1 MSDSINLTD
10 AKGRDANVALGGL
23 KHIPSAVIGLP
34 NEKLTFKRFVS
45 STRESSHEAL
55 KQRLGENY
63 GQLLVDGDPEIDM
76 EQTGLFIDQTQ
87 TIYLDGDGEALFV
100 EPEVVEILF
109 DQQGDEKER
118 RDPIDTLS
126 NVDTAAPVRWTGKK
140 VPITEA
146 VSLFAFQ
153 RRLQLF
159 HVNGITFDFLF
170 DISMT
175 LHESQS
181 LMLVGDGAKGS
192 EPLIFRANGKPYR
205 GFLHGRVDDT
215 RFQLFLLLSA
225 MELKN
230 PSPET
235 SS

>member
-1 MSDSINLTD
+1 MSDSIKLTD
-10 AKGRDANVALGGL
+10 AKGRDASVALGGL
-23 KHIPSAVIGLP
+23 KHIPRAVIGLP
-34 NEKLTFKRFVS
+34 NERLTFKRFVS
-45 STRESSHEAL
+45 ATRERSHEAL
-55 KQRLGENY
+55 EQSFGENY
-63 GQLLVDGDPEIDM
+63 GQHLVDGDPEIDM

-109 DQQGDEKER
+109 DPQGEEKER
-118 RDPIDTLS
+118 RVPIDTLS
-126 NVDTAAPVRWTGKK
+126 NVDTAAPVRWTGKNIP
-140 VPITEA
+140 VTEA
-146 VSLFAFQ
+146 VRRFAFQ

-170 DISMT
+170 EIAKT
-175 LHESQS
+175 LHDSQS
-181 LMLVGDGAKGS
+181 LMLVGAGDKGS
-192 EPLIFRANGKPYR
+192 DPLIFRANGKPYR

-225 MELKN
+225 LELKN

>member
-1 MSDSINLTD
+1 
-10 AKGRDANVALGGL
+10 
-23 KHIPSAVIGLP
+23 
-34 NEKLTFKRFVS
+34 
-45 STRESSHEAL
+45 
-55 KQRLGENY
+55 
-63 GQLLVDGDPEIDM
+63 
-76 EQTGLFIDQTQ
+76 
-87 TIYLDGDGEALFV
+87 
-100 EPEVVEILF
+100 LF

-126 NVDTAAPVRWTGKK
+126 NVDTAAPVRWTGKN

-146 VSLFAFQ
+146 VRRFAFQ

-170 DISMT
+170 EIART
-175 LHESQS
+175 LHMSQS
-181 LMLVGDGAKGS
+181 LMLVGAGDKGS
-192 EPLIFRANGKPYR
+192 DPLIFRANGKPYR

-230 PSPET
+230 PSLE
-235 SS
+235 SSS

>member
-23 KHIPSAVIGLP
+23 KHIPSAVICLP

-126 NVDTAAPVRWTGKK
+126 NVDTAAPVRWTGKN

-146 VSLFAFQ
+146 VRRFAFQ

-170 DISMT
+170 EIART
-175 LHESQS
+175 LHMSQS
-181 LMLVGDGAKGS
+181 LMLVGAGDKGS
-192 EPLIFRANGKPYR
+192 DPLIFRANGKPYR

-230 PSPET
+230 PSLE
-235 SS
+235 SSS

>member
-1 MSDSINLTD
+1 MSDSINLID
-10 AKGRDANVALGGL
+10 ANGRDARVALGGL
-23 KHIPSAVIGLP
+23 KHIPSAVVGLP

-126 NVDTAAPVRWTGKK
+126 NVDTASPVRWTGKN

-146 VSLFAFQ
+146 VRRFAFQ

-170 DISMT
+170 EIART
-175 LHESQS
+175 LHMSQS
-181 LMLVGDGAKGS
+181 LMLVGAGDKGS
-192 EPLIFRANGKPYR
+192 DPLIFRANGKPYR

-230 PSPET
+230 PSLE
-235 SS
+235 SSS

>member
-126 NVDTAAPVRWTGKK
+126 NVDTAAPVRWTGKN

-146 VSLFAFQ
+146 VRRFAFQ

-170 DISMT
+170 EIART
-175 LHESQS
+175 LHMSQS
-181 LMLVGDGAKGS
+181 LMLVGAGDKGS
-192 EPLIFRANGKPYR
+192 DPLIFRANGKPYR

-230 PSPET
+230 PSLE
-235 SS
+235 SSS

>member
-126 NVDTAAPVRWTGKK
+126 NVDTAAPVRWTGKN

-146 VSLFAFQ
+146 VRRFAFQ

-170 DISMT
+170 DIART
-175 LHESQS
+175 LHMSQS
-181 LMLVGDGAKGS
+181 LMLVGAGDKGS
-192 EPLIFRANGKPYR
+192 DPLIFRANGKPYR

-230 PSPET
+230 PSLE
-235 SS
+235 SSS

>member
-1 MSDSINLTD
+1 MSDSIKLTD
-10 AKGRDANVALGGL
+10 AKGRDASVALGGL

-34 NEKLTFKRFVS
+34 NERLTFKRFVS
-45 STRESSHEAL
+45 ATRERSHEAL
-55 KQRLGENY
+55 EQSFGENY
-63 GQLLVDGDPEIDM
+63 SQHLVDGDPEIDM

-109 DQQGDEKER
+109 DPQGEEKER
-118 RDPIDTLS
+118 RVPIDTLS
-126 NVDTAAPVRWTGKK
+126 NVDTAAPVRWTGKNIP
-140 VPITEA
+140 VTEA
-146 VSLFAFQ
+146 VRRFAFQ

-170 DISMT
+170 EIAKT
-175 LHESQS
+175 LHDSQS
-181 LMLVGDGAKGS
+181 LMLVGAGDKGS
-192 EPLIFRANGKPYR
+192 DPLIFRANGKPYR

>member
-76 EQTGLFIDQTQ
+76 EQTGLFIDQMQ

-126 NVDTAAPVRWTGKK
+126 NVDTAAPVRWTGKN

-146 VSLFAFQ
+146 VRRFAFQ

-170 DISMT
+170 EIART
-175 LHESQS
+175 LHMSQS
-181 LMLVGDGAKGS
+181 LMLVGAGDKGS
-192 EPLIFRANGKPYR
+192 DPLIFRANGKPYR

-230 PSPET
+230 PSLE
-235 SS
+235 SSS

>member
-1 MSDSINLTD
+1 MSDSINLID
-10 AKGRDANVALGGL
+10 ANGRDARVALGGL
-23 KHIPSAVIGLP
+23 KHIPSAVVGLP

-126 NVDTAAPVRWTGKK
+126 NVDTAAPVRWTGKN

-146 VSLFAFQ
+146 VRRFAFQ

-170 DISMT
+170 EIART
-175 LHESQS
+175 LHMSQS
-181 LMLVGDGAKGS
+181 LMLVGAGDKGS
-192 EPLIFRANGKPYR
+192 DPLIFRANGKPYR

-230 PSPET
+230 PSLE
-235 SS
+235 SSS

>member
-126 NVDTAAPVRWTGKK
+126 NVDRAAPVRWTGKN

-146 VSLFAFQ
+146 VRRFAFQ

-170 DISMT
+170 EIART
-175 LHESQS
+175 LHMSQS
-181 LMLVGDGAKGS
+181 LMLVGAGDKGS
-192 EPLIFRANGKPYR
+192 DPLIFRANGKPYR

-230 PSPET
+230 PSLE
-235 SS
+235 SSS

>member
-1 MSDSINLTD
+1 MSDSIKLTD
-10 AKGRDANVALGGL
+10 AKGRDASVALGGL

-34 NEKLTFKRFVS
+34 NERLTFKRFVS
-45 STRESSHEAL
+45 ATRERSHEAL
-55 KQRLGENY
+55 EQSFGENY
-63 GQLLVDGDPEIDM
+63 SQHLVDGDPEIDM

-109 DQQGDEKER
+109 DPQGEEKER
-118 RDPIDTLS
+118 RVPIDTLS
-126 NVDTAAPVRWTGKK
+126 NVDTAAPVRWTGKNIP
-140 VPITEA
+140 VTEA
-146 VSLFAFQ
+146 VRRFAFQ

-170 DISMT
+170 EIAKT
-175 LHESQS
+175 LHDSQS
-181 LMLVGDGAKGS
+181 LMLVGAGDKGS
-192 EPLIFRANGKPYR
+192 DPLVFRANGKPYR

>member
-23 KHIPSAVIGLP
+23 KHIPSAVICLP

-126 NVDTAAPVRWTGKK
+126 NVDTASPVRWTGKN

-146 VSLFAFQ
+146 VRRFAFQ

-170 DISMT
+170 EIART
-175 LHESQS
+175 LHMSQS
-181 LMLVGDGAKGS
+181 LMLVGAGDKGS
-192 EPLIFRANGKPYR
+192 DPLIFRANGKPYR

-230 PSPET
+230 PSLE
-235 SS
+235 SSS

>member
-1 MSDSINLTD
+1 MSDSIKLTD
-10 AKGRDANVALGGL
+10 AKGRDASVALGGL

-34 NEKLTFKRFVS
+34 NERLTFKRFVS
-45 STRESSHEAL
+45 ATRERSHEAL
-55 KQRLGENY
+55 EQSFGENY
-63 GQLLVDGDPEIDM
+63 SQHLVDGDPEIDM

-109 DQQGDEKER
+109 DPQGEEKER
-118 RDPIDTLS
+118 RVPIDTLS
-126 NVDTAAPVRWTGKK
+126 NVDTAAPVRWTGKNIP
-140 VPITEA
+140 VTEA
-146 VSLFAFQ
+146 VRRFAFQ

-170 DISMT
+170 EIAKT
-175 LHESQS
+175 LHDSQS
-181 LMLVGDGAKGS
+181 LVLVGAGDKGS
-192 EPLIFRANGKPYR
+192 DPLIFRANGKPYR

>member
-1 MSDSINLTD
+1 MSDSIKLTD
-10 AKGRDANVALGGL
+10 AKGRDASVALGGL

-34 NEKLTFKRFVS
+34 NERLTFKRFVS
-45 STRESSHEAL
+45 ATRERSHEAL
-55 KQRLGENY
+55 EQRLGDNY
-63 GQLLVDGDPEIDM
+63 GQHLVDGDPEIDM

-109 DQQGDEKER
+109 NPQGEEKER
-118 RDPIDTLS
+118 RVPIDTLS
-126 NVDTAAPVRWTGKK
+126 NVDSAAPIRWTGKNIL
-140 VPITEA
+140 VTEA
-146 VSLFAFQ
+146 VRRFAFQ

-170 DISMT
+170 EIAKT
-175 LHESQS
+175 LHDNQS
-181 LMLVGDGAKGS
+181 LMLVGAGDKGTD
-192 EPLIFRANGKPYR
+192 PLIFRANGKPYR
-205 GFLHGRVDDT
+205 GFLHGRVDNT
-215 RFQLFLLLSA
+215 RFQLFLLLST

-230 PSPET
+230 PSLET

>member
-1 MSDSINLTD
+1 MSDSIKLTD
-10 AKGRDANVALGGL
+10 AKGRDASVALGGL

-34 NEKLTFKRFVS
+34 NERLTFKRFVS
-45 STRESSHEAL
+45 ATRERSHEAL
-55 KQRLGENY
+55 EQSFGENY
-63 GQLLVDGDPEIDM
+63 SQHLVDGDPEIDM

-109 DQQGDEKER
+109 DPQGEEKER
-118 RDPIDTLS
+118 RVPIDTLS

-140 VPITEA
+140 IPVTEA
-146 VSLFAFQ
+146 VRRFAFQ

-170 DISMT
+170 EIAKT
-175 LHESQS
+175 LHDSQS
-181 LMLVGDGAKGS
+181 LMLVGAGDKGS
-192 EPLIFRANGKPYR
+192 DPLIFRANGKPYR

-215 RFQLFLLLSA
+215 CFQLFLLLSA
-225 MELKN
+225 IELKN

>member
-1 MSDSINLTD
+1 MSDSINLID
-10 AKGRDANVALGGL
+10 ANGRDARVALGGL
-23 KHIPSAVIGLP
+23 KHIPSAVVGLP

-118 RDPIDTLS
+118 HDPIDTLS
-126 NVDTAAPVRWTGKK
+126 NVDTAAPVRWTGKN

-170 DISMT
+170 DISKT

-181 LMLVGDGAKGS
+181 LMLVGAGAKGS

-230 PSPET
+230 PSLE
-235 SS
+235 SLS

>member
-1 MSDSINLTD
+1 MSDSIKLTD
-10 AKGRDANVALGGL
+10 AKGRDASVALGGL
-23 KHIPSAVIGLP
+23 KHNPSAVIGLP
-34 NEKLTFKRFVS
+34 NERLTFKRFVS
-45 STRESSHEAL
+45 ATQERSHEAL
-55 KQRLGENY
+55 EQRFGKNY
-63 GQLLVDGDPEIDM
+63 GQHIVDGDPEIDM

-109 DQQGDEKER
+109 DPQGEEKER
-118 RDPIDTLS
+118 RVPIDTLS
-126 NVDTAAPVRWTGKK
+126 NVDTTAPIRWTGKNIP
-140 VPITEA
+140 VTEA
-146 VSLFAFQ
+146 VRRFAFQ
-153 RRLQLF
+153 RRLQLV
-159 HVNGITFDFLF
+159 HINGITFDFLF
-170 DISMT
+170 EIAKT

-181 LMLVGDGAKGS
+181 LMLVGAGDKGS
-192 EPLIFRANGKPYR
+192 DPLIFRANGKPYR

-230 PSPET
+230 PSPEM

>member
-1 MSDSINLTD
+1 MSASINLID
-10 AKGRDANVALGGL
+10 ANGRDARVALGGL
-23 KHIPSAVIGLP
+23 KHIPSAVVGLP

-126 NVDTAAPVRWTGKK
+126 NVDTAAPVRWTGKN

-146 VSLFAFQ
+146 VRRFAFQ

-170 DISMT
+170 EIART
-175 LHESQS
+175 LHMSQS
-181 LMLVGDGAKGS
+181 LMLVGAGDKGS
-192 EPLIFRANGKPYR
+192 DPLIFRANGKPYR

-230 PSPET
+230 PSLE
-235 SS
+235 SSS

>member
-1 MSDSINLTD
+1 MSDSIKLTD
-10 AKGRDANVALGGL
+10 AKGRDASVALGGL

-34 NEKLTFKRFVS
+34 NERLTFRRFVS
-45 STRESSHEAL
+45 ATQELSHEAME
-55 KQRLGENY
+55 KSFGENY
-63 GQLLVDGDPEIDM
+63 GQHIVDGDPEIDM

-126 NVDTAAPVRWTGKK
+126 NVDTAAPVRWTGKN

-146 VSLFAFQ
+146 VRRFAFQ

-170 DISMT
+170 EIART
-175 LHESQS
+175 LHMSQS
-181 LMLVGDGAKGS
+181 LMLVGAGDKGS
-192 EPLIFRANGKPYR
+192 DPLIFRANGKPYR

-230 PSPET
+230 PSLE
-235 SS
+235 SSS

>member
-1 MSDSINLTD
+1 MSDSIKLTD
-10 AKGRDANVALGGL
+10 AKGRDASVALGGL

-34 NEKLTFKRFVS
+34 NERLTFKRFVS
-45 STRESSHEAL
+45 ATRERSHEAL
-55 KQRLGENY
+55 EQSFGENY
-63 GQLLVDGDPEIDM
+63 SQHLVDGDPEIDM

-109 DQQGDEKER
+109 DPQGEEKER
-118 RDPIDTLS
+118 RVPIDTLS
-126 NVDTAAPVRWTGKK
+126 NVDTAAPVRWTGKNIP
-140 VPITEA
+140 VTEA
-146 VSLFAFQ
+146 VRRFAFQ

-170 DISMT
+170 EIAKT
-175 LHESQS
+175 LHDSQS
-181 LMLVGDGAKGS
+181 LMLVGAGDKGS
-192 EPLIFRANGKPYR
+192 DPLIFRANGKPYR

-215 RFQLFLLLSA
+215 CFQLFLLLSA
-225 MELKN
+225 IELKN

>member
-140 VPITEA
+140 IPVTEA
-146 VSLFAFQ
+146 VRRFAFQ

-170 DISMT
+170 EIART
-175 LHESQS
+175 LHMSQS
-181 LMLVGDGAKGS
+181 LMLVGAGDKGS
-192 EPLIFRANGKPYR
+192 DPLIFRANGKPYR

-230 PSPET
+230 PSLE
-235 SS
+235 SSS

>member
-126 NVDTAAPVRWTGKK
+126 NVDTAAPVRWTGKN

-146 VSLFAFQ
+146 VRRFAFQ

-170 DISMT
+170 EIART
-175 LHESQS
+175 LHMSQS
-181 LMLVGDGAKGS
+181 LMLVGAGDKGS
-192 EPLIFRANGKPYR
+192 DPLIFRANGKPYR

>member
-1 MSDSINLTD
+1 MSDSIKLTD
-10 AKGRDANVALGGL
+10 AKGRDASVALGGL

-34 NEKLTFKRFVS
+34 NERLTFKRFVS
-45 STRESSHEAL
+45 ATRERSHEAL
-55 KQRLGENY
+55 EQSFGENY
-63 GQLLVDGDPEIDM
+63 SQHLVDGDPEIDM

-109 DQQGDEKER
+109 DPQGEEKER
-118 RDPIDTLS
+118 RVPIDTLS
-126 NVDTAAPVRWTGKK
+126 NVDTAAPIRWTGKNIP
-140 VPITEA
+140 VTEA
-146 VSLFAFQ
+146 VRRFAFQ

-170 DISMT
+170 EIAKT
-175 LHESQS
+175 LHDSQS
-181 LMLVGDGAKGS
+181 LMLVGAGDKGS
-192 EPLIFRANGKPYR
+192 DPLIFRANGKPYR

>member
-1 MSDSINLTD
+1 MSDSIKLTD
-10 AKGRDANVALGGL
+10 AKGRDASVALGGL

-126 NVDTAAPVRWTGKK
+126 NVDTAAPVRWTGKN

-146 VSLFAFQ
+146 VRRFAFQ

-170 DISMT
+170 EIART
-175 LHESQS
+175 LHMSQS
-181 LMLVGDGAKGS
+181 LMLVGAGDKGS
-192 EPLIFRANGKPYR
+192 DPLIFRANGKPYR

-230 PSPET
+230 PSLE
-235 SS
+235 SSS

>member
-1 MSDSINLTD
+1 MSDSIKLTD
-10 AKGRDANVALGGL
+10 PKGRDASVALGGL

-34 NEKLTFKRFVS
+34 NERLTFKRFVS
-45 STRESSHEAL
+45 ATRERSHEAL
-55 KQRLGENY
+55 EQSFGENY
-63 GQLLVDGDPEIDM
+63 SQHLVDGDPEIDM

-109 DQQGDEKER
+109 DPQGEEKER
-118 RDPIDTLS
+118 RVPIDTLS
-126 NVDTAAPVRWTGKK
+126 NVDTAAPVRWTGKNIP
-140 VPITEA
+140 VTEA
-146 VSLFAFQ
+146 VRRFAFQ

-170 DISMT
+170 EIAKT
-175 LHESQS
+175 LHDSQS
-181 LMLVGDGAKGS
+181 LMLVGAGDKGS
-192 EPLIFRANGKPYR
+192 DPLIFRANGKPYR

>member
-126 NVDTAAPVRWTGKK
+126 NVDTAAPVRWTGKN

-146 VSLFAFQ
+146 VRRFAFQ

-159 HVNGITFDFLF
+159 
-170 DISMT
+170 
-175 LHESQS
+175 
-181 LMLVGDGAKGS
+181 
-192 EPLIFRANGKPYR
+192 
-205 GFLHGRVDDT
+205 
-215 RFQLFLLLSA
+215 
-225 MELKN
+225 
-230 PSPET
+230 
-235 SS
+235 

>member
-34 NEKLTFKRFVS
+34 NERLTFKRFVS
-45 STRESSHEAL
+45 STRECSHEAL
-55 KQRLGENY
+55 EQRLGDNY
-63 GQLLVDGDPEIDM
+63 GQNLVDSDPEIDM
-76 EQTGLFIDQTQ
+76 EQTGFFIDQTQ
-87 TIYLDGDGEALFV
+87 MIYLNRHGEALFV

-109 DQQGDEKER
+109 DPQGGEKER
-118 RDPIDTLS
+118 RVPLDTLS

-140 VPITEA
+140 IPVTEA
-146 VSLFAFQ
+146 VRRFAFQ

-170 DISMT
+170 EIART
-175 LHESQS
+175 LHMSQS
-181 LMLVGDGAKGS
+181 LMLVGAGDKGS
-192 EPLIFRANGKPYR
+192 DPLIFRANGKPYR

-230 PSPET
+230 PSLE
-235 SS
+235 SSS

>member
-76 EQTGLFIDQTQ
+76 EQTGLFIYQTQ

-126 NVDTAAPVRWTGKK
+126 NVDTAAPVRWTGKN

-146 VSLFAFQ
+146 VRRFAFQ

-170 DISMT
+170 EIART
-175 LHESQS
+175 LHMSQS
-181 LMLVGDGAKGS
+181 LMLVGAGDKGS
-192 EPLIFRANGKPYR
+192 DPLIFRANGKPYR

-230 PSPET
+230 PSLE
-235 SS
+235 SSS

>member
-1 MSDSINLTD
+1 MSDSIKLTD
-10 AKGRDANVALGGL
+10 AKGRDASVALGGL

-34 NEKLTFKRFVS
+34 NERLTFKRFVS
-45 STRESSHEAL
+45 ATRERSHEAL
-55 KQRLGENY
+55 EQSFGENY
-63 GQLLVDGDPEIDM
+63 SQHLVDGDPEIDM

-109 DQQGDEKER
+109 DPQGEEKER
-118 RDPIDTLS
+118 RVPIDTLS
-126 NVDTAAPVRWTGKK
+126 NVDTAAPIRWTGKNIP
-140 VPITEA
+140 VTEA
-146 VSLFAFQ
+146 VRRFAFQ

-170 DISMT
+170 EIAKT
-175 LHESQS
+175 LHDSQS
-181 LMLVGDGAKGS
+181 LMLVGAGDKGS
-192 EPLIFRANGKPYR
+192 DPLIFRANGKPYR

-230 PSPET
+230 PSLET

>member
-1 MSDSINLTD
+1 MSDSIKLTD
-10 AKGRDANVALGGL
+10 AKGRDASVALGGL

-34 NEKLTFKRFVS
+34 NERLTFKRFVS
-45 STRESSHEAL
+45 ATRERSHEAL
-55 KQRLGENY
+55 EQSFGENY
-63 GQLLVDGDPEIDM
+63 SQHLVDGDPEIDM

-109 DQQGDEKER
+109 DPQGEEKER
-118 RDPIDTLS
+118 RVPIDTLS
-126 NVDTAAPVRWTGKK
+126 NVDTAAPVRWTGKNIP
-140 VPITEA
+140 VTEA
-146 VSLFAFQ
+146 VRRFAFQ

-170 DISMT
+170 EIAKT
-175 LHESQS
+175 LHDTQS
-181 LMLVGDGAKGS
+181 LMLVGAGDKGS
-192 EPLIFRANGKPYR
+192 DPLIFRANGKPYR

>member
-55 KQRLGENY
+55 KQRLGESY

-126 NVDTAAPVRWTGKK
+126 NVDTAAPVRWTGKN

-146 VSLFAFQ
+146 VRRFAFQ

-170 DISMT
+170 EIART
-175 LHESQS
+175 LHMSQS
-181 LMLVGDGAKGS
+181 LMLVGAGDKGS
-192 EPLIFRANGKPYR
+192 DPLIFRANGKPYR

-230 PSPET
+230 PSLE
-235 SS
+235 SSS